1 MDERRK
7 FIRFPIELVARY
19 SENDAKDWKE
29 CSVIDIS
36 REGMGINI
44 YAGEYISEGLILQ
57 MEITLPVQDDPI
69 AVTGTLMWITELK
82 DDTRF
87 NYLGGVK
94 LLAIK
99 PEDKWTLIDYAYEG
113 WEKGGK

>member
-7 FIRFPIELVARY
+7 FIRFPIELIARY
-19 SENDAKDWKE
+19 SENDVKDWKE

-57 MEITLPVQDDPI
+57 MEITVPVQGDPL
-69 AVTGTLMWITELK
+69 AVTGTLMWIREVK
-82 DDTRF
+82 DDSRF

-94 LLAIK
+94 LLSIK
-99 PEDKWTLIDYAYEG
+99 PEDKWALMDYAYQG
-113 WEKGGK
+113 WGKDGK